1 MRQVKKARIVFF
13 LIGLILGCANLGGV
27 GYFLISSRDAKIV
40 ELEAQKAN
48 AAKDGLK
55 GRAHVLTSLIDSY
68 NKTYHTVNAELAKEL
83 EKGES

>member
-1 MRQVKKARIVFF
+1 MSI
-13 LIGLILGCANLGGV
+13 
-27 GYFLISSRDAKIV
+27 LISNQQARDLLFALDYYIL